1 MGREGDP
8 DYYYNGIEIRDSA
21 RVVIT
26 GAGADGGRALIDG
39 NGKTWWNK
47 LLFGELS
54 GAARPRLVAIENNS
68 DVLVENL
75 RLVNSPEK
83 HLMLNAVRGEARF
96 ITVEVDRRY
105 QQDLKR
111 AMRARRF
118 GFVVRPWQ
126 TEQQAAAAPPQDPLF
141 PAPAPAPAPAAV
153 DFLFATGEPNGCQQI
168 PAALATQQLFC
179 KGPFPSPRWD
189 GCVGG
194 AGACETVWRRGTCAG
209 HGYSA
214 QHGFSSNATGQCATA
229 TAGFDFEHLLP
240 AEQSLTQWHKPVSAA
255 AHAKKVTQAGRVVPL
270 DDLRPAA
277 VADAAYASLPP
288 LTTTKGLSLPPAHGH
303 YHFNWMQPEDL
314 NTDGIDPSG
323 SDVFVH
329 DCSILNDDDSV
340 TVKPGHR
347 GDVGQDGTFYNCSED
362 IRFQNLVLTG
372 FGASVGSVGP
382 GNTRPCV
389 DRITF
394 RNISMPYTGR
404 GIYVKSNGDPCT
416 DPDSSSQLS
425 NILFEDVVV
434 QNSPWWSIWIGPQ
447 QMAEPHEKELNSGKC
462 ALAYPLVDRCP
473 APACADFRN
482 ITLRNVAVIDPLM
495 APGALVGNV
504 SNPMEVFFD
513 NVKVTTSKSWMGQ
526 WPWKGTYLSENVVGT
541 CVNGCDPLPDG
552 FTEL

>member
-1 MGREGDP
+1 M
-8 DYYYNGIEIRDSA
+8 
-21 RVVIT
+21 
-26 GAGADGGRALIDG
+26 
-39 NGKTWWNK
+39 KT
-47 LLFGELS
+47 E
-54 GAARPRLVAIENNS
+54 AIYC
-68 DVLVENL
+68 
-75 RLVNSPEK
+75 
-83 HLMLNAVRGEARF
+83 H
-96 ITVEVDRRY
+96 
-105 QQDLKR
+105 
-111 AMRARRF
+111 
-118 GFVVRPWQ
+118 
-126 TEQQAAAAPPQDPLF
+126 
-141 PAPAPAPAPAAV
+141 
-153 DFLFATGEPNGCQQI
+153 
-168 PAALATQQLFC
+168 
-179 KGPFPSPRWD
+179 GPFPTAEWNDCTPAT
-189 GCVGG
+189 GC
-194 AGACETVWRRGTCAG
+194 EFVWREGSCAENGYGVQSGRSANRTDQADMHTCDVAMG
-209 HGYSA
+209 A
-214 QHGFSSNATGQCATA
+214 MWD
-229 TAGFDFEHLLP
+229 FDGDLLP
-240 AEQSLTQWHKPVSAA
+240 PEQSHTQWYRPL
-255 AHAKKVTQAGRVVPL
+255 AGDGLTKRTLGGDEVPL
-270 DDLRPAA
+270 NDPRPAA
-277 VADAAYASLPP
+277 VADAAFGAYYARARAAADSGAAPWP
-288 LTTTKGLSLPPAHGH
+288 VGH
-303 YHFNWMQPEDL
+303 YHLNWMQPEDL

-447 QMAEPHEKELNSGKC
+447 QMTEPHEKELNSGKC